1 MELLL
6 LFSII
11 TPCSGQLVCALS
23 KKIQWKYLEFA
34 FPKYSALFGA
44 LRIEK
49 IANGH
54 LVAGTRLYEIV
65 SDTFIDKAGLQ
76 TATVDANHI
85 YKARYSVQLS
95 V

>member
-1 MELLL
+1 MLL

-11 TPCSGQLVCALS
+11 PPCSDQLVCALS
-23 KKIQWKYLEFA
+23 KKIQWKDPEFA

-65 SDTFIDKAGLQ
+65 GDTSIDTAGLQ

-95 V
+95 I

>member
-1 MELLL
+1 MLL

-11 TPCSGQLVCALS
+11 PPCSDQLVCALS
-23 KKIQWKYLEFA
+23 KKIQWKDPEFA
-34 FPKYSALFGA
+34 FRKYSALFGA

-65 SDTFIDKAGLQ
+65 GHTPIDTSVIQ
-76 TATVDANHI
+76 TDTVDANHI

-95 V
+95 I